1 MAPRASVPFTCTFCY
16 QTSEDPHVV
25 GHEARLACS
34 ACHAL
39 LIDLAICWVCGEIVY
54 RGDDKLVHRGVP
66 LLELFDE
73 GHCADEEE
81 SSSTMRRVAGT
92 AGKGR
97 MREVEVP
104 PLCAACCLATEGGDV
119 VQQGLARVE
128 RVDGGLSRARWDA
141 GEGRAGRLRR
151 APASIRTLSRE
162 SSSLRRAGDG
172 SHDRARECLATP
184 PVESTIYVSI
194 NDPIGQPTFRA
205 SPTKPI
211 PIRMQPFPRTAQPE
225 GQWDEASAAPRYL
238 ADFAQTLATS
248 TSGTST
254 LESAASPGL
263 NKRPGTTVRPS
274 SPLQTPP
281 GSSSVWTPPEIRR
294 APPLSW
300 VSNEPL
306 KRPSS
311 RIASRLERLEKSG
324 TTTSSGYVTPPET
337 PSEQIRRYKSPPPQL
352 RRIRPQSPLTPAR
365 ITRRSVVRRT
375 PPPQSSEYL
384 ERYNPIRSPSP
395 RLRTTQPVVV
405 APRRASRGAGLE
417 LSREMASMMS
427 ESSSSHGQNHSTDT
441 LLFNGADSPQEL
453 GKKKNMQALRKL
465 FGGK

>member
-1 MAPRASVPFTCTFCY
+1 MAPRASVSFTCTFCY

-34 ACHAL
+34 ACHAA

-73 GHCADEEE
+73 GHCADEEG

-92 AGKGR
+92 SGKGR

-104 PLCAACCLATEGGDV
+104 PLCAACYLSTEGEDV

-128 RVDGGLSRARWDA
+128 RADGGLSRARWDA

-151 APASIRTLSRE
+151 APASIRTLSRD

-172 SHDRARECLATP
+172 SHDQAREYPATP

-194 NDPIGQPTFRA
+194 NDPIGQPTFRP

-211 PIRMQPFPRTAQPE
+211 PIWMQPFPRTAQLE
-225 GQWDEASAAPRYL
+225 EKWQRANIPRRHL
-238 ADFAQTLATS
+238 AELAQTLATS
-248 TSGTST
+248 TSETSK

-263 NKRPGTTVRPS
+263 TKRPGTVVSPA
-274 SPLQTPP
+274 SPLRTPP
-281 GSSSVWTPPEIRR
+281 GSSSVWTPHEIRR

-337 PSEQIRRYKSPPPQL
+337 PSEQIRRYKTPPPQL
-352 RRIRPQSPLTPAR
+352 RR

-384 ERYNPIRSPSP
+384 ELYNPIRSPSP
-395 RLRTTQPVVV
+395 RLRTTQPAVV
-405 APRRASRGAGLE
+405 APRRASREAGLE

-427 ESSSSHGQNHSTDT
+427 ESISNHGQNHGTDRI
-441 LLFNGADSPQEL
+441 LFNGADSPQEL